1 MELKDAIDGANE
13 ILNEEQ
19 KSPTVSYADS
29 FEGGPGFLGVM
40 ASLAGPM
47 YLNSL
52 RLQRPRTVQDDPHR
66 YVFKSK
72 NYTLLIALLSQVPE
86 PMRLTFVQGIMVR
99 LVSQPACS
107 RAQYAGFPSWNKL
120 VSELPLVAE
129 FAIRNGAS
137 KRFFRLLAEAS
148 PSPGHVILVRHLED
162 MIALNFT
169 ILTKADY
176 LENSLLLDNFSRTT
190 KLELAKWEK
199 QRAGD
204 VRFPGVGVINITS
217 AFREIIAAVEGIK
230 EECRKASYL
239 YVKAS
244 LSEGLNV
251 EVNQDKNAVES
262 YLSELGFRKILI
274 DSLNEAER
282 LYYGPATAFDLKA
295 SMSHLRSFIETL
307 HADSVL
313 AIVAKGAVGPANGW
327 GPNLIFL
334 RQTAVLTPKEEAFVA
349 GLYGLISDQAVHP
362 LVAEREYARLA
373 RNMIIEYALLFLVK
387 LKKLNLTGPRS

>member
-1 MELKDAIDGANE
+1 MELKEALESANE
-13 ILNEEQ
+13 ILDEEQ
-19 KSPTVSYADS
+19 KSPTVSYVDS
-29 FEGGPGFLGVM
+29 FFGGPGFLGAM
-40 ASLAGPM
+40 ANLAGPM

-52 RLQRPRTVQDDPHR
+52 RLHRPRTVEDYPHR
-66 YVFKSK
+66 YVFRST

-86 PMRLTFVQGIMVR
+86 PMRPNFIQSIMLR
-99 LVSQPACS
+99 IVSQPACS

-137 KRFFRLLAEAS
+137 QRFFRLLAEAN
-148 PSPGHVILVRHLED
+148 PSPGHVILLRHLED

-169 ILTKADY
+169 ILTKGDY

-190 KLELAKWEK
+190 KLELAKWK
-199 QRAGD
+199 RGAGD
-204 VRFPGVGVINITS
+204 VRFPSVGVINMPS
-217 AFREIIAAVEGIK
+217 AFREIIASVEGIR

-251 EVNQDKNAVES
+251 EVNQDKNAVAS

-295 SMSHLRSFIETL
+295 SMSHLRSFIEAL

-334 RQTAVLTPKEEAFVA
+334 RQNAVLTPKEEAFVA

-373 RNMIIEYALLFLVK
+373 RNMIIEYALLFLEK
-387 LKKLNLTGPRS
+387 LKKLNLTEPRS